1 MMDCNKFQDSISN
14 YLEGD
19 LDSRIKAECAAHR
32 LICRDCRELYN
43 DVRSTVQ
50 ALNGI
55 VYSEAEPEGLKDRI
69 IAATTTGEMLS
80 CNEFDKLLERYFD
93 GVILAPTYQNFQS
106 HFEKCPKCRRLLAG
120 IEDAV
125 AMCRDAKSVEIAVP
139 DSLHDRIVR
148 ATVGKKD
155 SHWLGSVKNLFL
167 TLTNL
172 MWTPQMAAAGL
183 IFAASSLFVISRF
196 GSVSGMAE
204 HAEIKARRIVNEGEK
219 RFNYTGA
226 MARTGFRSVSHGVQ
240 SVLFSGEFVKPT
252 KVKTRPLVIEPSPT
266 PEPTDPPADEQDKLK
281 SKSSGE

>member
-1 MMDCNKFQDSISN
+1 MDCIKFQNSISD
-14 YLEGD
+14 YLED
-19 LDSRIKAECAAHR
+19 EIDSRIKAECAAHR

-55 VYSEAEPEGLKDRI
+55 VYSEEEPEGLKNRI

-93 GVILAPTYQNFQS
+93 GVILSPTLQNFQS

-120 IEDAV
+120 IEDAI
-125 AMCRDAKSVEIAVP
+125 AMCRDAKAVEIAVP
-139 DSLHDRIVR
+139 DSLHDRIVA
-148 ATVGKKD
+148 AT
-155 SHWLGSVKNLFL
+155 LGAKNLSWYEQARNLFSNL
-167 TLTNL
+167 RDL

-204 HAEIKARRIVNEGEK
+204 HAETKAKRIVSEGEK
-219 RFNYTGA
+219 RFNYTGE
-226 MARTGFRSVSHGVQ
+226 MARTGFRNVSHGVQ
-240 SVLFSGEFVKPT
+240 SVLFSGAPATMKMPT
-252 KVKTRPLVIEPSPT
+252 NVGHPSPT
-266 PEPTDPPADEQDKLK
+266 PRPLDPSADERKELK
-281 SKSSGE
+281 SNTRQ